1 MKESSYNFV
10 LYDDSWGYWYNALTG
25 FYFRLSKKLSQ
36 KVQNTITAGNIQNL
50 QTSSVL
56 YKTLVDHGFLIGES
70 IDELELIRQ
79 NHRNAVNR
87 RSCP

>member
-25 FYFRLSKKLSQ
+25 FYFRLSKELSH
-36 KVQNTITAGNIQNL
+36 KIQNIITAGDIQNL

-56 YKTLVDHGFLIGES
+56 YNTLVDHGFLIEQS

-79 NHRNAVNR
+79 YYSNALTT
-87 RSCP
+87 